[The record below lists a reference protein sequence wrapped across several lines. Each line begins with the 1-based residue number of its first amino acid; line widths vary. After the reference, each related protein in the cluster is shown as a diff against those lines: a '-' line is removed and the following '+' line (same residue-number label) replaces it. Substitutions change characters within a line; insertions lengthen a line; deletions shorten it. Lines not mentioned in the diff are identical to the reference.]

1 MLRTYSGLGDEQ
13 ANRREGKVRD
23 IEAILMDRDI
33 TGIRRWE
40 VRVGVYTRREAEGRR
55 EATDGEGDRMGNR
68 TGSSV
73 WS

>member
-1 MLRTYSGLGDEQ
+1 MHRTYSGLGDEQ

-23 IEAILMDRDI
+23 IEAILMDRDS
-33 TGIRRWE
+33 TGIR
-40 VRVGVYTRREAEGRR
+40 GAYTRREAEGRR

-68 TGSSV
+68 TGSSS